1 MPITLVTLTLAGIYL
16 ALRVFSTTRINLAV
30 VLLPS
35 LIIALIP
42 NVSTYASDSPAR
54 ATSHL
59 NVFISNASTFATE
72 IAGHPNRVYV
82 FADPTEHMTGPC
94 FEQFEVYVLAVSLAS
109 VGHNFLSDRFQPHQ
123 LDQLTRDDFAGL
135 LEHDGMVA
143 LLAVNG
149 TDQVSFFGNRGKAGR
164 IRFAARRAF
173 SRQSISGVKL
183 YLFKIGAQ

>member
-1 MPITLVTLTLAGIYL
+1 
-16 ALRVFSTTRINLAV
+16 TTRLNLAV
-30 VLLPS
+30 VLLPG
-35 LIIALIP
+35 LMIALIP
-42 NVSTYASDSPAR
+42 NVRTYAYDSCR

-94 FEQFEVYVLAVSLAS
+94 FEQFDVYVLAVSLTS

-123 LDQLTRDDFAGL
+123 LDQLTRDDFAGFL
-135 LEHDGMVA
+135 KNHGMIA

-149 TDQVSFFGNRGKAGR
+149 TTKDYFLQIATKLGVDLQLVGLFPD
-164 IRFAARRAF
+164 
-173 SRQSISGVKL
+173 SISGVKL
-183 YLFKIGAQ
+183 

>member
-1 MPITLVTLTLAGIYL
+1 MFVVATFVPLGYFMEQYLPPLSKRSQQPSAIFSLACAIALFDSKSIYQNLGLTSLLVPITLVTLTLAGIYL

-42 NVSTYASDSPAR
+42 NVGTYASDSCR

-72 IAGHPNRVYV
+72 IAGDPNSVYV

-94 FEQFEVYVLAVSLAS
+94 FKQFKFTFWPCRLPQS
-109 VGHNFLSDRFQPHQ
+109 VTTF
-123 LDQLTRDDFAGL
+123 
-135 LEHDGMVA
+135 
-143 LLAVNG
+143 
-149 TDQVSFFGNRGKAGR
+149 
-164 IRFAARRAF
+164 
-173 SRQSISGVKL
+173 
-183 YLFKIGAQ
+183 